1 MDKKGLKY
9 IIIAVATVALLMVM
23 QYNRPKEINWT
34 NSYVAKHKIPY
45 GTFVL
50 NDVMQNLFKDKIQQ
64 VNIPPFE
71 FLKENEDISGTYFF
85 VNNNVSF
92 GDTELASLL
101 DWVDKGNTLFIASEN
116 YEEQLLDTLKINTA
130 SLFSGLDNIRSHKH
144 RLVNPQLAS
153 KDGYFF
159 NKEDY
164 VTYFQEFKT
173 DAMTIL
179 GTVTNINNDNT
190 DIKKEQVNNVV
201 KTSFGKGEI
210 ILSTFP
216 KAFTNYF
223 ILKDNNKQYT
233 AGILSYLDDSRAIYM
248 DNHYKSGKSVYT
260 SPMYVFLNTKE
271 FKWAYYLTLIGVVIY
286 VFFEG
291 KRKQRAIPV
300 INPLKNQTLAFTRTI
315 ADMYFEKGERKQI
328 TEHKIAHFLEF
339 VRSRFY
345 MSTLNRDDAFY
356 TNLAMRSNHSKEETK
371 ALFSLIEQL
380 EAKDNLTDIE
390 LQKLNS
396 AIENFKKKSHGK

>member
-9 IIIAVATVALLMVM
+9 IIIAVATVALLMVI

-50 NDVMQNLFKDKIQQ
+50 NDVMEHLFKDKIQQ

-85 VNNNVSF
+85 VNNNINF
-92 GDTELASLL
+92 GEAELLSLL

-116 YEEQLLDTLKINTA
+116 YEEKLLDTLKLNTA
-130 SLFSGLDNIRSHKH
+130 TLFSGLENIRSHKH
-144 RLVNPQLAS
+144 RLVNPLLDS
-153 KDGYFF
+153 EDGYVFK
-159 NKEDY
+159 KEDY
-164 VTYFQEFKT
+164 VTYFMKYGT
-173 DAMTIL
+173 DSMTIL
-179 GTVTNINNDNT
+179 GTVANIEKN
-190 DIKKEQVNNVV
+190 KKKNEEVNNVI
-201 KTSFGKGEI
+201 KRSFGKGEV

-233 AGILSYLDDSRAIYM
+233 AGVLSYLDDSRTIYM
-248 DNHYKSGKSVYT
+248 DNHHKSGKAVYT

-271 FKWAYYLTLIGVVIY
+271 FKWAYYLALIGVVIY

-300 INPLKNQTLAFTRTI
+300 ITPLKNQTLAFTRTI

-328 TEHKIAHFLEF
+328 TEHKIAHFLEYI
-339 VRSRFY
+339 RSRFY
-345 MSTLNRDDAFY
+345 MNTLKRDDSFY
-356 TNLAMRSNHSKEETK
+356 TNLAMRSNHSKEEIK